1 MCHLFRLPDRGPQA
15 PYPIPDLRLRYARC
29 FCRANTLRR
38 SFNEYQDKAAGTG
51 VVPMLFLFYTFYDLA
66 FNALLYSYPVE
77 RLPFPIHAKAFS
89 ALMFFGKGGNFINA
103 LVNPIGL
110 VAMGWKYYI
119 VCVGWSGFEVVAMY
133 CLLIETKG
141 PSLEAIAARIDKKNV
156 IIDEEDGIPSLS
168 K

>member
-1 MCHLFRLPDRGPQA
+1 
-15 PYPIPDLRLRYARC
+15 
-29 FCRANTLRR
+29 
-38 SFNEYQDKAAGTG
+38 
-51 VVPMLFLFYTFYDLA
+51 MLFLFYTFYDLA

-77 RLPFPIHAKAFS
+77 RLPFPIHAKRFS

-119 VCVGWSGFEVVAMY
+119 VCVEWSGFEVVAMY

-156 IIDEEDGIPSLS
+156 VIDEEDGIPSLS